1 MQLRS
6 DIGQEDINTDARFEE
21 EKGLWRKCSCGDE
34 SARDELILAYRPMVY
49 WLAKKLKV
57 PYNTYPDL
65 IQEGIVALIGA
76 VDAFDITRNNR
87 FSTYAYYKIRGRMI
101 NFLQRVE
108 AKAPIAV
115 DEDVFIEE
123 DMKMDAVSNEADR
136 SEWTIDLEQALCR
149 LSDREANIIRALVID
164 GRMAREVAD
173 EIKID
178 ISHVYRIRRK
188 ALGKLRKWF
197 GVDVDE
203 ATSAM

>member
-1 MQLRS
+1 LQGELRH
-6 DIGQEDINTDARFEE
+6 EDISTDARFEE
-21 EKGLWRKCSCGDE
+21 EKQLWIKCTEGDE

-57 PYNTYPDL
+57 PYSTYPDL

-76 VDAFDITRNNR
+76 VDAFDISRNNR
-87 FSTYAYYKIRGRMI
+87 FSTFAYYKIRGRMI

-115 DEDVFIEE
+115 DEEFFAEE
-123 DMKMDAVSNEADR
+123 DMSISSVMDQAER
-136 SEWTIDLEQALCR
+136 SEWTLDLEQALSR
-149 LSDREANIIRALVID
+149 LSERESDIVRALVIE

-173 EIKID
+173 EINID

-188 ALGKLRKWF
+188 ALGKLRKWL
-197 GVDVDE
+197 GINADD

>member
-1 MQLRS
+1 MQGELRH
-6 DIGQEDINTDARFEE
+6 EDISTDARFEE
-21 EKGLWRKCSCGDE
+21 EKQLWIKCTEGDE

-57 PYNTYPDL
+57 PYSTYPDL

-76 VDAFDITRNNR
+76 VDAFDISRNNR
-87 FSTYAYYKIRGRMI
+87 FSTFAYYKIRGRMI

-115 DEDVFIEE
+115 DEEFFAEE
-123 DMKMDAVSNEADR
+123 DMSISSVMDQAER
-136 SEWTIDLEQALCR
+136 SEWTLDLEQALSR
-149 LSDREANIIRALVID
+149 LSERESDIVRALVIE

-173 EIKID
+173 EINID

-188 ALGKLRKWF
+188 ALGKLRKWL
-197 GVDVDE
+197 GINADD